1 MWQLGTVVWFDV
13 MRCCCCC
20 CVQHKLTWQR
30 AVQEAED
37 GETRAKLFEQL
48 YQLSDVILDG
58 FRAQLDSIKRH
69 YGDTTTRWNDVHE
82 RYTSTRGELLE
93 PFSEYTSARRVH

>member
-1 MWQLGTVVWFDV
+1 M
-13 MRCCCCC
+13 
-20 CVQHKLTWQR
+20 QHKLTWQR

-93 PFSEYTSARRVH
+93 PFSEYMSTTLALHKYMQRTAGAILVVHECILT